1 MRDGGRRKGVLYSP
15 LVLPIAVVQGFLFIN
30 GAYWWGADWP
40 AAGVAA
46 YIFLETIFLGWLGTR
61 FVPRVTLLQGLFHW
75 LAGVS
80 ITAPAVYVLFT
91 YGLSYVWPSI
101 PFNQAMP
108 AVVFT
113 IFFVAPVEE
122 LIFRGILPRELE
134 PLERLRFRGRRVPV
148 LVFGSQV
155 LFAVFH
161 WAAYGGLGLP
171 MLVAV
176 VLGCL
181 WVVAARRWSLAFTMA
196 SHSAYNLLVMGVLS
210 GGVLT

>member
-1 MRDGGRRKGVLYSP
+1 MSDTGRRKGLLYSP

-40 AAGVAA
+40 AAGVTT
-46 YIFLETIFLGWLGTR
+46 YLFLETIFLGWLGTR
-61 FVPRVTLLQGLFHW
+61 FVPRVTLQQGLFHW
-75 LAGVS
+75 LAGFSV
-80 ITAPAVYVLFT
+80 TAPTVYVLFT
-91 YGLSYVWPSI
+91 YGLSYDWPTI
-101 PFNQAMP
+101 AHAQAAP

-113 IFFVAPVEE
+113 LFFVAPVEE

-134 PLERLRFRGRRVPV
+134 PLERVRLGGRRVPV
-148 LVFGSQV
+148 LVFGTQV

-161 WAAYGGLGLP
+161 WSAYGGLGLA

-176 VLGCL
+176 ILGCV
-181 WVVAARRWSLAFTMA
+181 WVVAARRLSLAFTMA
-196 SHSAYNLLVMGVLS
+196 SHTAYNLLVMGVLS